1 MRINVRAVSP
11 LRRDALRFA
20 FPLATTLCTTITW
33 AGDVNNPANDSLLA
47 MSAQRQAD
55 ILGKIVGEGC
65 KGKTA
70 FYQGAMKD
78 IPQPKGDRRPQL
90 PVPPTNENDAFWN
103 VMCTNGRS
111 YSIEVHQDGSN
122 NVVQCG
128 SVQMFN
134 LGECF
139 KKF

>member
-1 MRINVRAVSP
+1 MIKLGTVSR
-11 LRRDALRFA
+11 LREDALRIV
-20 FPLATTLCTTITW
+20 FPLAIIMSTTITW

-55 ILGKIVGEGC
+55 MLGKIVGEGC

-90 PVPPTNENDAFWN
+90 PVPPANENDTFWN
-103 VMCTNGRS
+103 VMCKNGRS
-111 YSIEVHQDGSN
+111 YSIEVHPDGSN
-122 NVVQCG
+122 NVVECG
-128 SVQMFN
+128 MVKMVHS
-134 LGECF
+134 GECF

>member
-1 MRINVRAVSP
+1 MRIKIGAVSP
-11 LRRDALRFA
+11 SRRDALRIVFL
-20 FPLATTLCTTITW
+20 LAIVLCTTITW

-70 FYQGAMKD
+70 FYQGTMKD

-90 PVPPTNENDAFWN
+90 PVPPTNEDDAFWN
-103 VMCTNGRS
+103 VRCTNGRS

-122 NVVQCG
+122 KVVECG
-128 SVQMFN
+128 STQTFN